1 MVTNNQNLDVLENI
15 NFSLNKGDFLGI
27 QGESGSGKTTLVDII
42 LGIYKP
48 SSGYIKVNNSNIHD
62 DLQSWRS
69 NVAYLPQDTFLIEG
83 TIADNIAIGQSHE
96 ERSEENIISAL
107 SKAQIMNHINSL
119 PKGIFSEIGDAG
131 LLLSGGQ
138 KQRLAIARAFY
149 NNKSVFIF
157 DESTSAL
164 DIESEARIL
173 NQINELS
180 SEGATVIMISHNLES
195 LKNCNKVIRITNKN
209 IKIISG

>member
-1 MVTNNQNLDVLENI
+1 
-15 NFSLNKGDFLGI
+15 
-27 QGESGSGKTTLVDII
+27 
-42 LGIYKP
+42 
-48 SSGYIKVNNSNIHD
+48 
-62 DLQSWRS
+62 
-69 NVAYLPQDTFLIEG
+69 
-83 TIADNIAIGQSHE
+83 
-96 ERSEENIISAL
+96 
-107 SKAQIMNHINSL
+107 MNHINSL

-180 SEGATVIMISHNLES
+180 LRV
-195 LKNCNKVIRITNKN
+195 RQ
-209 IKIISG
+209 

>member
-1 MVTNNQNLDVLENI
+1 M
-15 NFSLNKGDFLGI
+15 
-27 QGESGSGKTTLVDII
+27 
-42 LGIYKP
+42 
-48 SSGYIKVNNSNIHD
+48 
-62 DLQSWRS
+62 
-69 NVAYLPQDTFLIEG
+69 
-83 TIADNIAIGQSHE
+83 
-96 ERSEENIISAL
+96 
-107 SKAQIMNHINSL
+107 
-119 PKGIFSEIGDAG
+119 
-131 LLLSGGQ
+131 SGGQ